1 MTSSGCKLLSGRRA
15 TDVCDGLS
23 RVLPRVRS
31 KLGSRCCL
39 KMSFEVSTRL
49 GDIYLNATCDTEHEA
64 LERAKQ
70 WAKAGL
76 YEVMITHDDEIF
88 TIEQF
93 AGRGMPEH

>member
-1 MTSSGCKLLSGRRA
+1 MRSSGCKLERA
-15 TDVCDGLS
+15 IRLTAATVVRAYYLAI
-23 RVLPRVRS
+23 RS
-31 KLGSRCCL
+31 KLRSRCCL

-93 AGRGMPEH
+93 AGREMPEH